1 MTQCIDFG
9 KMAEIPIWVYDRPK
23 WVSGITPATT
33 CQDILGSLATAQ
45 SGSLIH
51 PEDLKHLI
59 LTEKWRDVEKPLAKD
74 SKILKIW
81 SAWGDEQKFV
91 KFIVKRISRK
101 SHHRGKTGR
110 LRREHYHRRGSVSSV
125 DELHPKALV
134 VKGDTIETENNE
146 KIHNDDH
153 DDIDSIIPKDQKD
166 VIEEMMKIIEM
177 QRAVISEEL
186 MKAKKKA
193 AKAKTDEL
201 KAILEE
207 MLKLSQLNDKLQFA
221 EESVD
226 RLEIALKQQ
235 LKKSSH
241 PKSCNN
247 QQQNHSESRI
257 SFNKSAIWGT
267 KGQKF

>member
-1 MTQCIDFG
+1 MVYFFTGNDVTQCIDFG

-134 VKGDTIETENNE
+134 VKEDDDNNGIEIDKKFREKNDFTE
-146 KIHNDDH
+146 KIK
-153 DDIDSIIPKDQKD
+153 IMIMKMMIVLLYPKT
-166 VIEEMMKIIEM
+166 
-177 QRAVISEEL
+177 
-186 MKAKKKA
+186 KK
-193 AKAKTDEL
+193 
-201 KAILEE
+201 
-207 MLKLSQLNDKLQFA
+207 M
-221 EESVD
+221 
-226 RLEIALKQQ
+226 
-235 LKKSSH
+235 
-241 PKSCNN
+241 
-247 QQQNHSESRI
+247 
-257 SFNKSAIWGT
+257 
-267 KGQKF
+267 

>member
-33 CQDILGSLATAQ
+33 CQDILGSLATSQ

-110 LRREHYHRRGSVSSV
+110 LRLHHHRRGSVSSV

-134 VKGDTIETENNE
+134 VKKDDTIDIEDKKFRENDFFKRN
-146 KIHNDDH
+146 
-153 DDIDSIIPKDQKD
+153 
-166 VIEEMMKIIEM
+166 
-177 QRAVISEEL
+177 
-186 MKAKKKA
+186 
-193 AKAKTDEL
+193 
-201 KAILEE
+201 
-207 MLKLSQLNDKLQFA
+207 
-221 EESVD
+221 
-226 RLEIALKQQ
+226 
-235 LKKSSH
+235 
-241 PKSCNN
+241 
-247 QQQNHSESRI
+247 
-257 SFNKSAIWGT
+257 
-267 KGQKF
+267 

>member
-1 MTQCIDFG
+1 MHAIRGLTVLMALKNKISPYSIYFKKLNLPDFSNKLWFIFTGNDVTQCIDFG

-33 CQDILGSLATAQ
+33 CQDILGSLATSQ

-110 LRREHYHRRGSVSSV
+110 LRHHRRGSVSSV
-125 DELHPKALV
+125 H
-134 VKGDTIETENNE
+134 
-146 KIHNDDH
+146 
-153 DDIDSIIPKDQKD
+153 S
-166 VIEEMMKIIEM
+166 
-177 QRAVISEEL
+177 
-186 MKAKKKA
+186 
-193 AKAKTDEL
+193 EL
-201 KAILEE
+201 KFQKKSIFKSTKSYFLTFSKVQKHIFCYFKNGKKSIFAPKKC
-207 MLKLSQLNDKLQFA
+207 LKL
-221 EESVD
+221 
-226 RLEIALKQQ
+226 
-235 LKKSSH
+235 
-241 PKSCNN
+241 
-247 QQQNHSESRI
+247 
-257 SFNKSAIWGT
+257 
-267 KGQKF
+267 